1 MHNEIE
7 NALYI
12 VATPIGNLADITYRA
27 VSILNNVDIIACED
41 TRNSS
46 KLLKHYDIKTKVI
59 SYHDH
64 NGEKMRPKIL
74 QELKNGKSVAL
85 ISDAG
90 SPLVN
95 DPGYK
100 LVEYICQQEFK
111 VIPIPG
117 ASSTITAI
125 MGAGLPTDVFTFKGF
140 LPNKK
145 IALQNELKSLNSNM
159 GTVLYFESPKRIRNT
174 INEIKK
180 NQPNANIVIGRE
192 LTKKFEQFIRGNV
205 SEIETNDIPEKG
217 EFVLLINIS
226 SVEFTDTEIDNMIIK
241 SLENM
246 SVKDTAVAVALETG
260 IPKSKI
266 YARVVEIAKK

>member
-27 VSILNNVDIIACED
+27 VSILNNVDIIVCED

-64 NGEKMRPKIL
+64 NGEKMPQIL

-90 SPLVN
+90 PPLVN

-100 LVEYICQQEFK
+100 LVNIFANK
-111 VIPIPG
+111 N
-117 ASSTITAI
+117 
-125 MGAGLPTDVFTFKGF
+125 LKLF
-140 LPNKK
+140 LFR
-145 IALQNELKSLNSNM
+145 
-159 GTVLYFESPKRIRNT
+159 VLH
-174 INEIKK
+174 
-180 NQPNANIVIGRE
+180 
-192 LTKKFEQFIRGNV
+192 
-205 SEIETNDIPEKG
+205 
-217 EFVLLINIS
+217 LL
-226 SVEFTDTEIDNMIIK
+226 
-241 SLENM
+241 
-246 SVKDTAVAVALETG
+246 
-260 IPKSKI
+260 
-266 YARVVEIAKK
+266 